1 MKHAVGWNDD
11 QPSKLCTALAH
22 TATHLRGPIHPY
34 IPPSNRTHG
43 SSIDTTLSVP
53 VCVCVCVC
61 VGLCVCVCGRVRVRL
76 CVYLIL
82 AVMQFILL
90 YSSSVWPRP

>member
-61 VGLCVCVCGRVRVRL
+61 MCGFVCMCVWACACASVRVFDPS
-76 CVYLIL
+76 CYAVYF
-82 AVMQFILL
+82 V
-90 YSSSVWPRP
+90 V